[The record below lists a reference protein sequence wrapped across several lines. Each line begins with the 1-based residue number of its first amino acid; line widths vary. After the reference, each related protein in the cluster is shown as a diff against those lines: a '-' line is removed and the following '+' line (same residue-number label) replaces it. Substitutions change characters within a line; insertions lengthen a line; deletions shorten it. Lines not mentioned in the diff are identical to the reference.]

1 MNHFE
6 KVFKKCKF
14 IKEII
19 IKEYRI
25 DNEVLLIIVQNCPFL
40 TTIELDFNQLISND
54 VIEKFGQTFIATSI
68 TN

>member
-6 KVFKKCKF
+6 KVFKKYKF

-25 DNEVLLIIVQNCPFL
+25 HNEVLLMIAQICPFL
-40 TTIELDFNQLISND
+40 TTIELDFNRLISND